1 MDAVDIRAELGT
13 YQADV
18 DAAIAEMMRLDIVAR
33 IWDRD
38 SKVWKDDPTEIANRL
53 DWLTIA
59 AQIRVNI
66 GHMQKETANVRE
78 AGYTDALLLG
88 MGGSSLAPEL
98 FGEVFGMK
106 GRGLQLHVL
115 DSTDPG
121 RVLQFDKSLNPARTL
136 FIVSSKSGS
145 TTEMLSFF
153 KHFYNRTL
161 DKVGKKNVGDHFVAI
176 TDKGSKLAQLAEQL
190 EFRATFLNNPNIG
203 GRYSAL
209 SFFGLFPA
217 ALVGVNLERLLDR
230 ADAMTETLKDRTA
243 GNAGLWLGVVVGVLA
258 SQGRDK
264 LTFFTSEK
272 LAPFGDWVEQL
283 IAESTGKEGKG
294 ILPVVREEAGSPEVY
309 GTDRLFVYLRL
320 ADDEGE
326 NTAVQELMAAG
337 QPVIEIVIDDAYDL
351 GGQFLF
357 WEFATAVAGRVLG
370 INPFDQPNVEAAKN
384 LARSMTDAYLQTGRL
399 PEDTPAAFSAD
410 ALREFLSQA
419 QAGDYVTLQAF
430 VEPEE
435 ATTAALADL
444 RLALRD
450 HLGLATT
457 MGYGPRYLHSTG
469 QLHKGDGGHGLF
481 LMFTAHPSQDVP
493 IPDEAGS
500 NVSSMSFGVLRTAQA
515 LGDKAALE
523 AQGRRVI
530 RFDLG
535 DDVVSALTSLRQWV
549 AMV

>member
-1 MDAVDIRAELGT
+1 VDAVDIRAELGT

-38 SKVWKDDPTEIANRL
+38 TRVWKEDPTEIANRL

-59 AQIRVNI
+59 SQIRVNI
-66 GHMQKETANVRE
+66 GHMQRETANMRE

-98 FGEVFGMK
+98 FGEVFGIE
-106 GRGLQLHVL
+106 GRGLRLHVL

-121 RVLQFDKSLNPARTL
+121 SVLRYDRMLNPARTL

-161 DKVGKKNVGDHFVAI
+161 DKVGRKKTGEHFVAI
-176 TDKGSKLAQLAEQL
+176 TDKGSKLAQIAEQL

-203 GRYSAL
+203 GRYSGL

-217 ALVGVNLERLLDR
+217 ALVGVDLERLLDR
-230 ADAMTETLKDRTA
+230 ADGMAALLKDRTA
-243 GNAGLWLGVVVGVLA
+243 GNPGLWLGTVMGVLA
-258 SQGRDK
+258 SHSRDK

-272 LAPFGDWVEQL
+272 LIPFGDWAEQL

-294 ILPVVREEAGSPEVY
+294 ILPVVREEAGSPEAY
-309 GTDRLFVYLRL
+309 GMDRLFVHLRL

-326 NTAVQELMAAG
+326 NAAVQRLMAAD
-337 QPVIEIVIDDAYDL
+337 QPVIEIVIDDIYDL
-351 GGQFLF
+351 GGQFLL

-370 INPFDQPNVEAAKN
+370 INPFDQPNVEAAKK
-384 LARSMTDAYLQTGRL
+384 LARSMTDAYLQSGRL
-399 PEDTPAAFSAD
+399 PEDTPAAFSAGV
-410 ALREFLSQA
+410 LREFLAQA

-430 VEPEE
+430 IEPAEH
-435 ATTAALADL
+435 TTAALADL

-469 QLHKGDGGHGLF
+469 QLHKGDGGHGMF
-481 LMFTAHPSQDVP
+481 LMFTAHSPQDVP
-493 IPDEAGS
+493 IPDEAGFDA
-500 NVSSMSFGVLRTAQA
+500 SSMSFGVLRTAQA
-515 LGDKAALE
+515 LGDKAALQE
-523 AQGRRVI
+523 QGRRVI

-549 AMV
+549 GMV